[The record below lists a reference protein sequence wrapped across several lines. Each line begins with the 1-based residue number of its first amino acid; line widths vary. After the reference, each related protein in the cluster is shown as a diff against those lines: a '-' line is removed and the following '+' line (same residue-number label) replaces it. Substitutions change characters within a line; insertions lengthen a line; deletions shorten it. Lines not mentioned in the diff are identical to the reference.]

1 MEDYSFTDP
10 KKDESGVS
18 MRTLRAQI
26 AFEYLN
32 NKKTDV
38 IYENNLDK
46 DNLDP
51 FFNTQF
57 KELHDNLK
65 QEFVFLWDEIGILTQ
80 KLDYLEE
87 QLNNEYTQPKKKKQR
102 IFGP

>member
-18 MRTLRAQI
+18 MRSLRAQL

-32 NKKTDV
+32 NRKTEE

-51 FFNTQF
+51 FFNSQF
-57 KELHDNLK
+57 KELHDNVK
-65 QEFVFLWDEIGILTQ
+65 QELVFLWDEIGILSDQ
-80 KLDYLEE
+80 LECLKE
-87 QLNNEYTQPKKKKQR
+87 QLEYETREPQKKKQR